1 MNKLMA
7 ILEKLAAK
15 MILSKKDKII
25 AAEKLASGSPQGQ
38 VGNNKTPCKQKNQ
51 KQEVPKTPTPPKT

>member
-25 AAEKLASGSPQGQ
+25 AAMNKKIDIPFASEKDE
-38 VGNNKTPCKQKNQ
+38 
-51 KQEVPKTPTPPKT
+51 QEILEGLWTVVEDAIQDGFKK

>member
-25 AAEKLASGSPQGQ
+25 SLQ
-38 VGNNKTPCKQKNQ
+38 VGIF
-51 KQEVPKTPTPPKT
+51 